1 MEVFQMTKYL
11 SLSNWVKEGGLIF
24 SQDKTVD
31 ALCYTDDIDFWDIKN
46 RLVLCYRGD
55 YVTDLMEMTPTPVN
69 PMTGDW
75 YIKHEVDESD
85 NKSEMEMRTI

>member
-1 MEVFQMTKYL
+1 MGK
-11 SLSNWVKEGGLIF
+11 GGRIKKF

-85 NKSEMEMRTI
+85 NKSEMEMRMI